1 MKGNVHF
8 PISFRL
14 ACTILIL
21 MAPIGMLTSYFSS
34 RNDAAEFI
42 GIAIGGFIIGLFSF
56 LITYFSARAL
66 IAGRLNALAGWAGR
80 LADGDTEFKD
90 YDESDD
96 EIGRVSLK
104 LERVREY
111 LNQVRADM
119 VQLNMENRALSE
131 AVDGYLLQE
140 TDASDVNGI
149 DTDTAAADL
158 KQSLKALAEWANELA
173 DGNTGFKVSSGS
185 NDETEEIGRA
195 LERIREYLVMQSENV
210 QMIADGNLSNEI
222 KIGSDKDV
230 LSNAVNLLKNN
241 ILKLDSEMK
250 LLYEAALEG
259 TLSRRADHKGLNG
272 SYREIV
278 TNINEAMGCLVGIL
292 DTLPSYLM
300 ILDKDF
306 KLKFA
311 NERNMNLIE
320 KTSEEVFDGECYKT
334 FGCDKDTCILKDC
347 VKTNTRQEF
356 IECNEHTKIW
366 YQTQFI
372 PIQDKQGKTRSYLE
386 IANEITDLKN
396 AEKTAVKQ
404 LDYQKNEIQKLI
416 NNLQDLADGD
426 LNISSEVSEPDADT
440 KEIAELFLSLNNSLM
455 ESTGFIKSVID
466 ELTGILS
473 KMAEKDISV
482 GINRDYAGD
491 FKALKD
497 SINYI
502 IEQFNRVFMEINS
515 AADQVGMGADQVS
528 ASSMMLSQGASEQAS
543 SVEEISATVSTVA
556 EQTKQNAE
564 NAKQAN
570 ELSIKAKEFAQK
582 GNDQMLGMLSAMS
595 DIKESSKNIGGVI
608 KAIDD
613 IAFQTNILA
622 LNAAVEAARAGIHGK
637 GFAVVAEE
645 VRNLAARSA
654 NAAKETTEMIDN
666 SIKKIEEGYK
676 IANDTADA
684 LKKIVT
690 GVSDTEAKVGLIAE
704 ASVRQEI
711 AIGQINMGIHE
722 ISKVTQANTATA
734 EESASVSEEMAGQ
747 AQMLKGMI
755 HEFKLMNYDNRLPG
769 RKMETKAL
777 YKIKL

>member
-1 MKGNVHF
+1 MMKENVYF
-8 PISFRL
+8 PISLRL
-14 ACTILIL
+14 ACPIFIL
-21 MAPIGMLTSYFSS
+21 MVPIGMVINYFSS
-34 RNDAAEFI
+34 KNDAAEFI
-42 GIAIGGFIIGLFSF
+42 GIAIGGFLIGLFSF
-56 LITYFSARAL
+56 LVTYFSAKVL
-66 IAGRLNALAGWAGR
+66 IAGRLNALAEWAGR
-80 LADGDTEFKD
+80 LTDGDTEFKA
-90 YDESDD
+90 YDKSND
-96 EIGRVSLK
+96 EIGQISLK
-104 LERVREY
+104 LERIREY
-111 LNQVRADM
+111 LNQLSAAM
-119 VQLNMENRALSE
+119 VKLNLENRALSE

-140 TDASDVNGI
+140 TDDSDVNEI
-149 DTDTAAADL
+149 DTDTAAL
-158 KQSLKALAEWANELA
+158 KQSLKTLAEWANELA
-173 DGNTGFKVSSGS
+173 DGNTEFKVPSGS
-185 NDETEEIGRA
+185 NDEAGEIGTA
-195 LERIREYLVMQSENV
+195 LERIREYLAMQSENV

-222 KIGSDKDV
+222 KIVSDKDV

-241 ILKLDSEMK
+241 ILKLNSETK
-250 LLYEAALEG
+250 LLYEAALDG

-272 SYREIV
+272 AYMDIV

-300 ILDKDF
+300 ILDKDY

-311 NERNMNLIE
+311 NKMNMNLIG
-320 KTSEEVFDGECYKT
+320 KTSEEVFDEDCYKT

-347 VKTNTRQEF
+347 VNTNTRQEF
-356 IECNEHTKIW
+356 IECNEYTKIW

-372 PIQDKQGKTRSYLE
+372 PIKDKQGETRSYLE
-386 IANEITDLKN
+386 IANEITELKN
-396 AEKTAVKQ
+396 AEETAVKQ

-416 NNLQDLADGD
+416 DNLQELADGN

-440 KEIAELFLSLNNSLM
+440 KEIAELFTSLNNSLM

-676 IANDTADA
+676 IANETADA

-704 ASVRQEI
+704 ASVQQET

-722 ISKVTQANTATA
+722 ISKVTQSNTATA

-755 HEFKLMNYDNRLPG
+755 HEFKLISYDNRLSG
-769 RKMETKAL
+769 AL